1 MSAGGGSPPP
11 LFFGEKI
18 MTTTDRFMELF
29 RGYSKAHG
37 EYRVQQRE
45 ADGKMSGRA
54 LTVSEG
60 ATKQHYQEHLDG
72 GEYILGIIM
81 LRDDNSCNFG
91 VIDIDIRGDVKLNE
105 SLDSLEKKIR
115 KTPLVMCRSK
125 SGGAHLYL
133 FCKPAIAAVDMVAKL
148 NEFAATLGYGGV
160 EIFPKQISRA
170 NELDRGNWINL
181 AYWNAESTERYAI
194 HNGKKLTLEQFLDVA
209 EKKRVSYDELE
220 EFEPELTDMFED
232 GPPCLQHIMTM
243 GFPEGGRN
251 ISLFNV
257 GVYYRKKNPD
267 DWQEDLMRFNYE
279 HLPEPLP
286 SGEVQGLI
294 KSVSKKDYAYT
305 CKKAP
310 ICNYCEK
317 SKCTKRDFG
326 VGGVGGGQAIEIDA
340 ITKYETEN
348 RSSVRW
354 YIEIQG
360 ERIEVTTQQLLDQS
374 ALQKICIEK
383 LNKCPTKMP
392 AQRWE
397 QRINELLNT
406 VEIII
411 DPDDASPQGQFEK
424 ILDSFL
430 TGKVQAR
437 HRDEIMNA
445 KPWHDKDEGRVYFR
459 SEDLFI
465 FLEARRYRYHSQHQ
479 IWSWLR
485 EAGGDRHS
493 IRIKGKPVKVWS
505 VPAPQFYEDDDL
517 EVPSNV
523 VENF

>member
-1 MSAGGGSPPP
+1 MKPNQV
-11 LFFGEKI
+11 K
-18 MTTTDRFMELF
+18 RFMHLF
-29 RGYSKAHG
+29 RGYEHAHG
-37 EYRVQQRE
+37 QYRVQKTE

-54 LTVSEG
+54 VTVSEP
-60 ATKQHYQEHLDG
+60 ATQANFEAHLSG
-72 GEYILGIIM
+72 GDYILGIIM
-81 LRDDNSCNFG
+81 LRENNACNFG
-91 VIDIDIRGDVKLNE
+91 VIDIDIRGEVKLNE
-105 SLDSLEKKIR
+105 SLEQLEKKIE
-115 KTPLVMCRSK
+115 KTPLVLCRSK

-133 FCKPAIAAVDMVAKL
+133 FCEPAIAAVDMVAKL
-148 NEFAATLGYGGV
+148 NEFAATLGYGGA

-170 NELDRGNWINL
+170 NERDRGNWINL
-181 AYWNAESTERYAI
+181 CYWDGEKSERYAI
-194 HNGKKLTLEQFLDVA
+194 HKGKPQSLDQFLDLA
-209 EKKRVSYDELE
+209 EKKRTTYEALE
-220 EFEPELTDMFED
+220 NFSPELTTKFED

-286 SGEVQGLI
+286 SGEVNGLI
-294 KSVSKKDYAYT
+294 KSVSKKEYAYT
-305 CKKAP
+305 CKSAP

-317 SKCTKRDFG
+317 SKCMKREFG
-326 VGGVGGGQAIEIDA
+326 IGGVGGGQSIEIDA

-360 ERIEVTTQQLLDQS
+360 ERIEVTTQQLLDQRQ
-374 ALQKICIEK
+374 LQRLCIEK
-383 LNKCPTKMP
+383 LNKCPSTMP

-397 QRINELLNT
+397 QRINELLST
-406 VEIII
+406 VEVIQ

-424 ILDSFL
+424 MLDSFL

-445 KPWHDKDEGRVYFR
+445 KPWHDSDEEKVFFR

-465 FLEARRYRYHSQHQ
+465 YLDARRFRYPSQHQ
-479 IWSWLR
+479 VWSWLR
-485 EAGGDRHS
+485 TLGGDRKTF
-493 IRIKGKPVKVWS
+493 RIKQKPVKVWS
-505 VPAPQFYEDDDL
+505 VPAPEFYAEDDEL
-517 EVPSNV
+517 EIPSAV
-523 VENF
+523 TEEF

>member
-1 MSAGGGSPPP
+1 MDSAII
-11 LFFGEKI
+11 K
-18 MTTTDRFMELF
+18 RFMRLF
-29 RGYSKAHG
+29 RGYEKAHG
-37 EYRVQQRE
+37 EYRVQKKE

-54 LTVSEG
+54 VTVAEP
-60 ATKQHYQEHLDG
+60 ATTEHFEAHLKG
-72 GEYILGIIM
+72 GDYILGIIM
-81 LRDDNSCNFG
+81 LRENNSCNFG
-91 VIDIDIRGDVKLNE
+91 VIDIDIRGEVKLNE
-105 SLDSLEKKIR
+105 SLESLEKKIED
-115 KTPLVMCRSK
+115 TPLVLCRSK
-125 SGGAHLYL
+125 SGGALLYL
-133 FCKPAIAAVDMVAKL
+133 FCEPAIAAIDMVAKL
-148 NEFAATLGYGGV
+148 NEFAATLGYGGA

-170 NELDRGNWINL
+170 NERDRGNWINL
-181 AYWNAESTERYAI
+181 CYWDGDDSERHAI
-194 HNGKKLTLEQFLDVA
+194 HKGKKLNLKHFLDLA
-209 EKKRVSYDELE
+209 EKKQTNYEALE
-220 EFEPELTDMFED
+220 NFTPELINMFED

-286 SGEVQGLI
+286 SGEVNGLI

-305 CKKAP
+305 CKQAP

-317 SKCTKRDFG
+317 SKCMKREYG

-360 ERIEVTTQQLLDQS
+360 ERIEVTTQQLLDQRQ
-374 ALQKICIEK
+374 LQKLCVEK
-383 LNKCPTKMP
+383 LNKCPSTMP

-397 QRINELLNT
+397 QRINELLGS
-406 VEIII
+406 VEVVV

-424 ILDSFL
+424 MLDSFL

-445 KPWHDKDEGRVYFR
+445 KPWHDSDEGKVYFR

-465 FLEARRYRYHSQHQ
+465 YLDARRFRYPSQHQ
-479 IWSWLR
+479 VWSWLR
-485 EAGGDRHS
+485 NLGGDRKTF
-493 IRIKGKPVKVWS
+493 RIKSKPVKVWS
-505 VPAPQFYEDDDL
+505 VPAPEFYDDEDDLDIPTTVT
-517 EVPSNV
+517 E
-523 VENF
+523 EF